1 MEICQIKIYR
11 MRLLNFASVRYA
23 ILALITSV
31 MGNQRNIVSC
41 NKYSVKIYLDVRK
54 KASRMDGFVDA

>member
-1 MEICQIKIYR
+1 

-31 MGNQRNIVSC
+31 MGNQINIVSC
-41 NKYSVKIYLDVRK
+41 NKYMHNIQ
-54 KASRMDGFVDA
+54 VDSEDYVNKSPKWDYITVHDLA